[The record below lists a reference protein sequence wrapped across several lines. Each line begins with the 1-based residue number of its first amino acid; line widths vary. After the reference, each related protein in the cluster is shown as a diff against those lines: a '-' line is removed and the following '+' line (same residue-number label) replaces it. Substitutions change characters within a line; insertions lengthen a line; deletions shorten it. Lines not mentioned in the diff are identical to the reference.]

1 MAIRT
6 LKRRIIIRE
15 YDFEKVKREA
25 FLPIGLGS
33 IYDRAHIT
41 FLNQD
46 GLEKI
51 KLEQIL
57 RGKDNPFTVI
67 DTENTKPYRLLCG
80 LKDYLYNRR
89 YLDWHVT
96 EDEEGYICVQARKN
110 TPKSRL
116 GYAVFEKD
124 LVSRL

>member
-6 LKRRIIIRE
+6 VRRRIIIRE
-15 YDFEKVKREA
+15 YDFERVKREA

-41 FLNQD
+41 LLNRD

-57 RGKDNPFTVI
+57 RGKTGPLSEI
-67 DTENTKPYRLLCG
+67 ETELTKPHKLLCG
-80 LKDYLYNRR
+80 LRDFMYNSK
-89 YLDWHVT
+89 YLDWKIT
-96 EDEEGYICVQARKN
+96 EDEDGYICVQARKN
-110 TPKSRL
+110 TPRSRL

-124 LVSRL
+124 LMSRI

>member
-6 LKRRIIIRE
+6 LRRRVIIRE

-25 FLPIGLGS
+25 FMPIGMGS

-57 RGKDNPFTVI
+57 RGKTGPLTEI
-67 DTENTKPYRLLCG
+67 DTETTKPYRLLCG
-80 LKDYLYNRR
+80 LKDYLYNVR
-89 YLDWHVT
+89 YLDWSVT
-96 EDEEGYICVQARKN
+96 EDEEGYICVQSRRN
-110 TPKSRL
+110 TPKSRI

>member
-6 LKRRIIIRE
+6 LRRRVIIRE

-25 FLPIGLGS
+25 FMPIGLGS

-57 RGKDNPFTVI
+57 RGKSGPLTEI
-67 DTENTKPYRLLCG
+67 DLETTKPYRLLCG
-80 LKDYLYNRR
+80 LKDYLYNTK
-89 YLDWHVT
+89 YLDWSVT

-110 TPKSRL
+110 TPRSRL

-124 LVSRL
+124 LASRL

>member
-6 LKRRIIIRE
+6 IKRRIIIRE
-15 YDFEKVKREA
+15 YDFERVKREA

-33 IYDRAHIT
+33 LYDRAHIT

-51 KLEQIL
+51 RLEQIL
-57 RGKDNPFTVI
+57 RGKTGPLTQME
-67 DTENTKPYRLLCG
+67 TEITKPHIILYG
-80 LKDYLYNRR
+80 LRDFLYNSK
-89 YLDWHVT
+89 YLDWRVT
-96 EDEEGYICVQARKN
+96 TDEEGYICVQARKN

-124 LVSRL
+124 VKSRI

>member
-1 MAIRT
+1 MKTRT
-6 LKRRIIIRE
+6 IKRRVIIRE
-15 YDFEKVKREA
+15 YDYERVKREA
-25 FLPIGLGS
+25 FMPIGLGS
-33 IYDRAHIT
+33 IYDRTHIT
-41 FLNQD
+41 LLNQD

-57 RGKDNPFTVI
+57 RGRTNPFTVI
-67 DTENTKPYRLLCG
+67 DTENTKPYQLLCG
-80 LKDYLYNRR
+80 LRDYLYNSK

-96 EDEEGYICVQARKN
+96 EDAEGYICVQARKN

>member
-1 MAIRT
+1 MKTRT
-6 LKRRIIIRE
+6 LKRKVIIRE
-15 YDFEKVKREA
+15 YDYERVKRDA
-25 FLPIGLGS
+25 FMPIGLGS
-33 IYDRAHIT
+33 IYDRAEFT
-41 FLNQD
+41 PLNQD
-46 GLEKI
+46 SLEKI

-57 RGKDNPFTVI
+57 RGRDNPFTVI
-67 DTENTKPYRLLCG
+67 DTETTKPYQLLSG
-80 LKDYLYNRR
+80 LRDYLYNNK

>member
-1 MAIRT
+1 MKTRT
-6 LKRRIIIRE
+6 LKRKVIIRE
-15 YDFEKVKREA
+15 YDFERVKREA
-25 FLPIGLGS
+25 FVPVGLGS
-33 IYDRAHIT
+33 IYDRAQIT
-41 FLNQD
+41 LLNQD
-46 GLEKI
+46 SLEKI

-57 RGKDNPFTVI
+57 RGKTSPFTVI
-67 DTENTKPYRLLCG
+67 NTEGTKPYQLLCG
-80 LKDYLYNRR
+80 LKDYLYNSK

-124 LVSRL
+124 LVSRI

>member
-6 LKRRIIIRE
+6 IKRRIIIRE
-15 YDFEKVKREA
+15 YDFERVKREA

-33 IYDRAHIT
+33 LYDRAHIT

-51 KLEQIL
+51 RLEQIL
-57 RGKDNPFTVI
+57 RGKTNPLTQME
-67 DTENTKPYRLLCG
+67 TETTKPHILLYG
-80 LKDYLYNRR
+80 LRDFLYNSK
-89 YLDWHVT
+89 YLEWRVT
-96 EDEEGYICVQARKN
+96 LDEEGYICVQARKN

-116 GYAVFEKD
+116 GFAVFEKD
-124 LVSRL
+124 VESRI